1 MRDADPSPPPTHFAA
16 TARRELRVF
25 GAPVELAL
33 LPGRA
38 ARPGRPGAERP
49 AFRPD
54 LGLRIAAT
62 EAIHAGPEFV
72 VTPNKFPFARAQTV
86 LWSRRPLREPDAEFL
101 HSALS
106 WTDQRGGSLLL
117 NSVGAA
123 ASIPRAHAHHTD
135 EAMPFLPALGE
146 QPFAAPWLP
155 EVAGASYVQKA
166 APFALLG
173 VRGDARA
180 RAEATA
186 ALQMLRMTPAVSLV
200 ACPGEIWICPRAV
213 ETPAPHFP
221 YALGAAELWGRWC
234 YLEEGPF
241 RTATAADLERA
252 LVEACCSPLGAG

>member
-135 EAMPFLPALGE
+135 EAMPFLPELGE

-186 ALQMLRMTPAVSLV
+186 ALQMLRMTPAVSVV
-200 ACPGEIWICPRAV
+200 APSTPR
-213 ETPAPHFP
+213 PASQRRR
-221 YALGAAELWGRWC
+221 LNQSSRTRSDAAETNCDDAVSMPSCGVIRSDLTRWW
-234 YLEEGPF
+234 
-241 RTATAADLERA
+241 ADVSARDRPA
-252 LVEACCSPLGAG
+252 GAG